1 MDALNLKMDDFQSNS
16 NELSLENSVYWILF
30 TNDDCKTLIET
41 VEPLLTHKNA
51 EVAQRAARI
60 LNHLQNIRS
69 DIIKPD
75 NRPAVEDSCRLEA
88 NVASYW
94 AKNNT
99 VLLLSIMKSFWSVV
113 SYLFALLLF
122 VCANCICFLWLLSF
136 FLFLSIFGC
145 ILYILWFTVAS
156 MYNNISVVSGY
167 TIYEKVSF
175 KKKWSSLCQF
185 YL

>member
-88 NVASYW
+88 NVASY
-94 AKNNT
+94 
-99 VLLLSIMKSFWSVV
+99 
-113 SYLFALLLF
+113 
-122 VCANCICFLWLLSF
+122 
-136 FLFLSIFGC
+136 
-145 ILYILWFTVAS
+145 
-156 MYNNISVVSGY
+156 
-167 TIYEKVSF
+167 
-175 KKKWSSLCQF
+175 
-185 YL
+185 